1 MIGSRVELAFAQY
14 SELAPAFS
22 TYRHMSHE
30 DPDTDIMQGADQ
42 A

>member
-1 MIGSRVELAFAQY
+1 MARSRAFAQY

-22 TYRHMSHE
+22 TYRRMGNE
-30 DPDTDIMQGADQ
+30 DPDTDIMPGTDTMHQ